1 MNLKE
6 EIQQNSTTLNIDS
19 LVYTLAIGNK
29 LSRHT
34 YQFSDELLRDLD
46 KYPEEQV
53 LKAYEKQL
61 QRMRELRKEF
71 DDTCDHFWISRL
83 NKLIKKSED

>member
-6 EIQQNSTTLNIDS
+6 EIKINSTTLNIDS

-29 LSRHT
+29 LGRHT
-34 YQFSDELLRDLD
+34 YQFSDDLLRDLE

-53 LKAYEKQL
+53 IKAYEKQL

-71 DDTCDHFWISRL
+71 DETCDLFWINRL
-83 NKLIKKSED
+83 NLLIKKEGE

>member
-6 EIQQNSTTLNIDS
+6 EIQQNSNTLNIDS

-29 LSRHT
+29 LSKHT
-34 YQFSDELLRDLD
+34 YQFGDDLLRDLE

-53 LKAYEKQL
+53 LKAYEKQIEK
-61 QRMRELRKEF
+61 MRKIRKEF
-71 DDTCDHFWISRL
+71 DETCDSFWIARF
-83 NKLIKKSED
+83 NKLIQKQGE